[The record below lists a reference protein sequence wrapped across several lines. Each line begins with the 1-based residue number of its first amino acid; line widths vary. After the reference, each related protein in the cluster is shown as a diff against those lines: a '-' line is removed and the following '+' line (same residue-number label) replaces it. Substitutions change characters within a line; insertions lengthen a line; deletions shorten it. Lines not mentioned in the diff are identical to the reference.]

1 MDTKADAAQAGT
13 KAKQQAFG
21 IAYAKGILDTL
32 GIKYDTAASTKP
44 VEPIKPQAPEVQAA
58 IEKIQTKAG
67 LEEKTM
73 EYLLRYEFG
82 ESLVKKLAQAMK

>member
-1 MDTKADAAQAGT
+1 MDNKADAAQADT

-21 IAYAKGILDTL
+21 VAYAKGILDTL
-32 GIKYDTAASTKP
+32 GIKYDTATVKP
-44 VEPIKPQAPEVQAA
+44 VEPTKPQDAEVQAA